1 MKQLILVSHGSFADG
16 LKTSLAM
23 FAGDKIDQV
32 MAVGLKNG
40 ADVDDLAV
48 EFSRRLEEDNI
59 GSGTG
64 LIVLADII
72 GGSPLTTVCNVL
84 EKRGLLDGTVIL
96 GGMNLPM
103 ALNALVMKDVMS
115 GDEFATTVL
124 SEARNAVQEFRIGVS
139 DDEEDDI

>member
-59 GSGTG
+59 DSGTG

>member
-1 MKQLILVSHGSFADG
+1 MKKLILVSHGSFADG

-40 ADVDDLAV
+40 ADIDDLAV

-84 EKRGLLDGTVIL
+84 EKRGLLDGAVIL

-124 SEARNAVQEFRIGVS
+124 SEARNAVQEFRIEVS

>member
-59 GSGTG
+59 NPGTG
-64 LIVLADII
+64 LIVLADIV
-72 GGSPLTTVCNVL
+72 GGSPLTTVCDVL
-84 EKRGLLDGTVIL
+84 EKRGLLDGAVIL

-103 ALNALVMKDVMS
+103 ALNALVMKDVLS

-124 SEARNAVQEFRIGVS
+124 SEARNAVQEFRMEVS

>member
-32 MAVGLKNG
+32 MAVGLKEG
-40 ADVDDLAV
+40 EDVDDLAA
-48 EFSRRLEEDNI
+48 EFSRRLEENNI
-59 GSGTG
+59 DSDTE
-64 LIVLADII
+64 LIVLADIV

-84 EKRGLLDGTVIL
+84 EIRGLLEGAGIL

-103 ALNALVMKDVMS
+103 ALNSLVMKDMLS
-115 GDEFATTVL
+115 GDEFVTTVL
-124 SEARNAVQEFRIGVS
+124 SEARNAVQEFKMEVG

>member
-124 SEARNAVQEFRIGVS
+124 SEARNAVQEFRIEVS

>member
-59 GSGTG
+59 DSGTG

-84 EKRGLLDGTVIL
+84 EKRGLLDGAVIL

-124 SEARNAVQEFRIGVS
+124 SEARNAVQEFRIEVS